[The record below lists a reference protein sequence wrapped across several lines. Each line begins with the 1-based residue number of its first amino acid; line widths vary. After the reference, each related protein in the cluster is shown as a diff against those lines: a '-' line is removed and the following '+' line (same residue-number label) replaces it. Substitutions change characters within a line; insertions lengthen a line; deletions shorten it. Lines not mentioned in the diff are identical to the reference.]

1 MRWLQ
6 NIMHTTKVS
15 YVCIFK
21 LSNSHT
27 EGEKQGKLI
36 HEKYEHFN
44 LNDFLN
50 HQVLDLWHV
59 WRLTAVLRCATSP
72 HTPSGPCA
80 GQHGS
85 RPPHRV
91 THRADS
97 RSTNTEWVRSHT
109 KHFSRVQFWATLSDE
124 EWMERLEQ
132 SIWLTEFVHHPQ
144 FGPAC
149 IHSPHDLAFAF
160 KHLFSSVRKKKN

>member
-59 WRLTAVLRCATSP
+59 
-72 HTPSGPCA
+72 
-80 GQHGS
+80 
-85 RPPHRV
+85 
-91 THRADS
+91 
-97 RSTNTEWVRSHT
+97 
-109 KHFSRVQFWATLSDE
+109 
-124 EWMERLEQ
+124 
-132 SIWLTEFVHHPQ
+132 
-144 FGPAC
+144 
-149 IHSPHDLAFAF
+149 
-160 KHLFSSVRKKKN
+160 